1 MTKKDY
7 ELIARTLKDAAV
19 RSVYPETGILN
30 TAQKV
35 LLNNLV
41 ASLSYKLRQENPRF
55 DADRFADAVYAYE
68 ADIQWPKGAPEAER
82 LLEETK
88 QAQAE
93 KWSRELDRAYG
104 GRFEKE
110 VA

>member
-7 ELIARTLKDAAV
+7 ELIARTLKDAAI
-19 RSVYPETGILN
+19 RSVYPETGTLN

-41 ASLSYKLRQENPRF
+41 ASLSYKLRQDNPRF
-55 DADRFADAVYAYE
+55 DADRFADRVYEYE
-68 ADIQWPKGAPEAER
+68 ADIQWPKGDPTAEAEI
-82 LLEETK
+82 EKTFASK
-88 QAQAE
+88 AE
-93 KWSRELDRAYG
+93 VWSKELDEAYG
-104 GRFEKE
+104 GRFEEE